1 MYDVHDEHRGVLDNT
16 LCMVVMLYGR
26 CKYEC
31 DRSVYGSLRY
41 TFHVLSN
48 DIYIDKVLHC
58 VQINCRPN
66 VSFVSGK

>member
-1 MYDVHDEHRGVLDNT
+1 MNVHVEHRGMLDNT

-66 VSFVSGK
+66 VSFVPCK